1 MVANVSGYSLGINLT
16 SLGWIGDRGV
26 IGNAGLGRSSEQ
38 VYVNVANG
46 NLVFRN
52 VDDQLAGVGSM
63 FGSTR
68 TYNSLAKSGHAD
80 AWSIG
85 AALKKVRLEGQ
96 LNQAGSKIF
105 RTDEDGSEDTYY
117 YEAAT
122 GQYTNYWSGSK
133 TRNSLSMDASAGQY
147 VWKDGK
153 TGLTERYEGS
163 GAGRI
168 LTSTDASGNT
178 RSFAYGANGKLA
190 SVTDAG
196 GGITFYDY
204 SGQNLTQIRTA
215 TTEAGVQVIQTRVR
229 YGYDSL
235 GRLSAVVV
243 DLTPQDNSIA
253 DGKVFQTFYTYDG
266 TSDRIAT
273 VSQSD
278 GTQLSFQYAQVGGS
292 YRVSYFSDALG
303 RVTRYGY
310 DLQRNSTY
318 IVDPENVM
326 TYVYY
331 DAMGAITSVRTVG
344 QGSNPD
350 VTTTYTYGSLG
361 YLTAIKESGGRVIN
375 LGYDAAGNQVG
386 MVDSAGNSMK
396 RTYDSANRVL
406 TETVYTV
413 AASQS
418 ASAHGELVTRNVYDA
433 AGRLRFQLS
442 PAGNV
447 TEYRYNAR
455 GERVS
460 TLIYAG
466 DVHPLTGFGAT
477 NAPTEAEMATWVAGT
492 NLKRMSRVD
501 AVYDY
506 RGMLQQ
512 TIAYHEVTDAG
523 EGILDGNQ
531 VLTRY
536 VYDQAGRLLT
546 TVSPTGG
553 STSYTYD
560 GLGRVLSVQDALG
573 NTTLTQYDDA
583 GNRVVVTQANGLKS
597 ISTYDK
603 AGQRVSLLMQD
614 AAGLNLGETK
624 YAYDKND
631 RLIMTTDPSGA
642 RTFKVYDTLGRKVGD
657 VDASGAL
664 TQYIYN
670 TAGQLWRTTTYMS
683 KVNPALLVDA
693 QGKALNPSI
702 DRLPPNGSAS
712 ATVWNLYDNAGRLA
726 KTIDATN
733 AIVEYRY
740 DGTGRLVSETKYA
753 QRMTTWTVAQPKNPG
768 DAVVAASA
776 GDATTY
782 RFYTPDGNLRGTV
795 DAEGAVVEYLY
806 DGAGRLT
813 QQIAYSAKTS
823 VAITATTTFESIRP
837 ASSPA
842 DITDYKIYNTLGR
855 LVGTIDGEGYLTEL
869 VYDAS
874 GNLTT
879 KIRYATSL
887 TGANNA
893 SRSTLIFT
901 PDLAKMRPAST
912 PQDQVWTYSYTRLD
926 KVSSERNAE
935 GTLTLYVYDEMGRL
949 TSTVKAAGTA
959 TSRSVLSRYDVQGR
973 LIGELS
979 GEGAAK
985 LDGNQTQAEIDAIWK
1000 AYGTTYTYDALGRR
1014 TSMMDGAGQ
1023 RTLYYFDASGRVT
1036 HTINALGYVQERV
1049 YDNIGQ
1055 LVETIRYGAPIALQG
1070 LNGGLVNDALR
1081 LAIAATSNADVDI
1094 HATYTYT
1101 ADGRVAKETDGAG
1114 GVIERSY
1121 DAFGNEIMR
1130 LTKIAGA
1137 ISRIDRKTYD
1147 RMGRLT
1153 QTNEDAGQWGR
1164 KNNFEYDAF
1173 GRLITNRDG
1182 NGASFNHVYDK
1193 LGREV
1198 LTYDVV
1204 GRKQT
1209 AYDAFGNVLWRIDEL
1224 GRRTSY
1230 TYDAQN
1236 RSATVTTPDG
1246 VSVTTVHNAFGQT
1259 VEVRDGNGNVTRHAY
1274 NADGSLVRT
1283 EAGGTVVTQAYD
1295 RLNRLTETVDGRGI
1309 KTVYTYDAVG
1319 QRLSRTV
1326 DPQGQNQHTE
1336 YRYDGFGR
1344 QYQTTE
1350 PGGART
1356 VVTFDKAGRVLS
1368 SAVDADGL
1376 NLVTRYTYNE
1386 AGQRLTVTAPNGV
1399 VTIYTYDSLG
1409 RRDSETVDPAGLA
1422 LKTTYGYDMND
1433 NLVSKVEPGGA
1444 KTLYAYD
1451 SRGRVTFKV
1460 DAGGYVLQTRY
1471 DDANQVIGTIAYA
1484 TPVDKASLTFAP
1496 SDFQMRGLVKPHAAD
1511 VAEYRYYD
1519 SAGRLAMTVS
1529 GTGNVVAM
1537 RYDGNGNLIER
1548 IAYATRLPSASI
1560 GAAQTPALPTASPT
1574 YDQRQRTVYDA
1585 LNRAVFQIDGM
1596 GGVVRQRYDA
1606 NGNVLERVA
1615 YAGRIPVD
1623 TVMTE
1628 AAVDNALAAV
1638 ADVARDQR
1646 AVNVYD
1652 SLGRLTYTM
1661 NGLGTVTRNV
1671 YDESGNL
1678 LRQTVFATR
1687 LTPGSDPATVPA
1699 SVGDI
1704 TVSRVY
1710 DSANRLAA
1718 AVDANGNTTRYV
1730 LDAAGR
1736 TVFQI
1741 DPAGAVTETRYDAAG
1756 RVVATLGYATP
1767 IALQGLG
1774 QQATQ
1779 TQVRGLLKPQAGDQ
1793 AEYRYYGAD
1802 ARLAMT
1808 VSALGAVVTYR
1819 YDASGNLAER
1829 TAFANR
1835 LAAASIGS
1843 TAMPAAP
1850 AVDMA
1855 YDQRQRTVYDA
1866 LGRAVLQVDGTGA
1879 VVRQRYD
1886 ANGNLVERIAY
1897 ATRVP
1902 ANVALT
1908 SAAIEA
1914 ALATAAD
1921 AARDLRTVNAYDG
1934 IGRLTHAMNGLG
1946 AVTENIYDAAGN
1958 RVRQIQYATPV
1969 TAGGDPRSVQGGM
1982 KDRASDWVYDGMGRQ
1997 IASVDPTGAVT
2008 RRVLD
2013 ANGNA
2018 IQVIT
2023 YAVRLG
2029 AGVPRTA
2036 DAILASLQPG
2046 ALDRATTTAF
2056 DAAGRAVLVIDAE
2069 RGVLRNTYDAA
2080 GNLLESYRYS
2090 APLTGADL
2098 TGVAPASLTLAALTA
2113 RLPAADSQGR
2123 STRSVYGAHGLPV
2136 YKIDA
2141 AGFVTQLTYDTR
2153 GNVISSRR
2161 YANGVLLGGTPS
2173 AADVAAALNADNARD
2188 RIDTFVFDA
2197 AGRLLGSTDSLGKSE
2212 SYGYDGVGNKIR
2224 FVNKAGNE
2232 WTYEY
2237 DAAGRLLVERTPQT
2251 SVVDT
2256 SWSGAGDLVVGAT
2269 KSISMVTRNV
2279 YDGLGNLV
2287 SRTEADGQ
2295 PQAKTT
2301 RYVYDGAGRQIRTIF
2316 APVNVYD
2323 AASDNL
2329 LTNGASGV
2337 AVRKEGAAISLT
2349 SDVLYDAFGNAVAGR
2364 DVAGAIS
2371 YKVYDKTGALKYEVD
2386 AEGFV
2391 TEYERNAQGDVTLRL
2406 RYATKT
2412 ALTSHGYTG
2421 ITAEAVSAAVNAA
2434 GIDHSGDRG
2443 VVTQYDRLG
2452 RAVESS
2458 QSQIYAYDSSAAA
2471 GAQYFTSNKLTRT
2484 EYDAFGQVV
2493 AVRELVNPV
2502 SQVWATTTQ
2511 YYDRVGNMTARVDAL
2526 GYVTTMSYDG
2536 MGNKT
2541 SVREYATATNIWN
2554 AQGYGLPVTHANDR
2568 LTTYAFDALG
2578 RKVAETR
2585 VNVEYSNQSNGTV
2598 QRGDLKTTFGY
2609 DALGNQTYVANPNG
2623 GRTYSYYDALG
2634 RVTATAEPMRTDASG
2649 KAYAPLTTFYRDAL
2663 GNTVLTIQHAN
2674 GASTVLESGYTP
2686 GAASGQDRY
2695 NYVGYDSRGNKI
2707 QTIDANG
2714 ARTNFSY
2721 NAAGLMAKQW
2731 RGVTGNDG
2739 SVKTWFQAYE
2749 YDKLGHQTRVIDP
2762 ASTAVLKNGI
2772 QTSFSSAPKEFR
2784 QREKYVITGDSA
2796 INLNWSSLIDAG
2808 GGLVRVQVYYSTVNT
2823 LYSET
2828 TATESGGGEGGE
2840 GGVSTG
2846 GTTITYGSASVATS
2860 RTVDFGA
2867 ASAAS
2872 GVSIRW
2878 NDYRASQG
2886 GIAELSYI
2894 RIWQQDAAGN
2904 WISKWEGN
2912 NAQANGS
2919 GIFDVSQQEAGWSD
2933 TVTEY
2938 NAFGEVVRRGVNGG
2952 RQEYYQ
2958 YDNAGN
2964 VVRTNAKDGKDQI
2977 TLYNLQGKAT
2987 ANLTSG
2993 GAGGGNV
3000 NVAAI
3005 GSIQQA
3011 ANMGNLRREDTVY
3024 NLLGNAV
3031 KTLAPERSVYEGG
3044 VTVNR
3049 DFTGAAITSS
3059 ATMYYIPKPDTGGGS
3074 ESGEGGNEGGNGPVD
3089 PGTPAWRGTNSV
3101 QLSWTSLAN
3110 LGDGDVRVVM
3120 TYQSAGGTR
3129 RSITQNFAAASATSG
3144 VLMSWDGTATNTTD
3158 GGVSRVVAMVV
3169 YKKDTNGTWQA
3180 VINQQGTFGNTGN
3193 FIDIAAPVDP
3203 GLKVRLEIR
3212 QPNGGWSEVGLVNYG
3227 NSLRYDAEG
3236 LPIGN
3241 YEYRVSQIGRDGVVK
3256 VTGNGTL
3263 SLAAPSLASIGS
3275 AMGFGSVG
3283 NDVFSWPSFG
3293 AGVDAQFR
3301 YRVPGGGWVQLPVSA
3316 RASGHDGVD
3325 WVNMGPGRFEY
3336 ELLLIDR
3343 SSGAAYAHA
3352 TGYIDKSAAVPDR
3365 WVPQVG
3371 YPPITQALTL
3381 DTSNTGISW
3390 TTSGDWRE
3398 LEGTATLKYR
3408 LQGSNGAWSSVVMNK
3423 VPTTV
3428 PFGPV
3433 GTGGGVSEGGNE
3445 GGENGTGFMTYWV
3458 KLGTLPAG
3466 NYDFDLV
3473 YTRPGSSEPYKHRIG
3488 VISQGATTPGYYYTR
3503 YYNVTVPYQVWVPPV
3518 PGTGEG
3524 GEGGESGGTPGYW
3537 RTEYRT
3543 ETRSEQVWV
3552 AAVTPRPGMSQ
3563 STATY
3568 VPGYTVPGR
3577 PPAYSLSSTTA
3588 SNPNPISTSVSGYL
3602 GVAASWT
3609 PVGAN
3614 GGVQSSRPT
3623 VERTYDR
3630 WGNVATVTDPRSP
3643 YWITRYTYNANNQVT
3658 SEVRPS
3664 ADGVAG
3670 AGPSTTLYYDALGN
3684 NVATRDANG
3693 NVNGIQYDAGGN
3705 RIAELHADGGVYRY
3719 GYNAFGEKTT
3729 WVDALGNTTS
3739 YTYDKLGRLILTSN
3753 AAVTSYVMSNGTTLA
3768 VTGTKTVTES
3778 VRYDELGN
3786 KLSSANGAG
3795 DTVYFRYDLRGNV
3808 TGVRKPGMS
3817 TELRTAY
3824 DARGNKTFEA
3834 DGNGNAST
3842 WAYDYFGRLVAH
3854 TDIGGAKYAYSYD
3867 NARQLLQQTNTRG
3880 QNLNYTYDATG
3891 LVTRVYDAS
3900 LGKIT
3905 DFSYDHAGNKVRE
3918 RTSQGGVVY
3927 QNNIM
3932 AYDALGRL
3940 REVSDGYLRQSI
3952 DYDANG
3958 NRKRVQTQYTDAS
3971 DTWRNRD
3978 YWYGYDAMNRQT
3990 TVEAVNANLEIN
4002 AAQGHKLTY
4011 DANGN
4016 RLSDTYWDKVIYAD
4030 GGTAAGFTTETYT
4043 YDAINRLTTLRRDGL
4058 LLDARYYDGADRVV
4072 LSGID
4077 GSQGKAFFDRSGL
4090 AGEQRRNVYDGAGRL
4105 YSARVL
4111 KMTAAGLSGGYATT
4125 YSGYDQ
4131 AGNVTQYR
4139 MDVYD
4144 GSPYTNTYTYTHARY
4159 EGYREATL
4167 SGTSTA
4173 LDPGQTT
4180 YQYDVNGN
4188 LIGVV
4193 DTKDSSKNQTLVND
4207 ANGKILQ
4214 RVQNGQT
4221 IRSLVVNGELL
4232 GTTGPAAGADDF
4244 SPAFRPIDGGN
4255 PSASP
4260 GSYRIQ
4266 AGDTLQSIAQQAY
4279 GDSRLW
4285 YLVAEANGLAS
4296 DRDLRVGATV
4306 TIPNRVS
4313 GNHND
4318 YKTFKPYD
4326 PGKLIGDTQPTMPVP
4341 EADSGGGGGCGGI
4354 GKIFVAVVA
4363 VVATVFTAGA
4373 LAPVAGGLL
4382 GTMAAWGAGAMVGS
4396 VVSQGVGMAI
4406 GVQDKFSWKAVGV
4419 AGISAAVTAGVGASL
4434 APAAGGATTGVGA
4447 AGAGTAGATGF
4458 SMTTALQVAGRAVIS
4473 STISQGIA
4481 VATGLQ
4487 SKFSWSGVALAGVG
4501 AGVGSAVGQAVF
4513 QDWEGLS
4520 GRVARGFAAGAA
4532 GGITTNVLSGGKANY
4547 LMVAVDAFGNALGN
4561 SVGDAA
4567 VRALNE
4573 GPPSSGKAIGTTDGF
4588 KVAETGQEW
4597 GSESQPGFFDSQ
4609 RDGLTIGP
4617 RVPAISFSS
4626 DDVSLNRYSG
4636 WRSMSLLAAGGTT
4649 LTDYMPTPDEEALK
4663 LSQPARDEQV
4673 QLRGLSVS
4681 DRLAAHALGVYDF
4694 GAGQVEALGV
4704 SFGVVG
4710 TPESRADWA
4719 LRTSEEM
4726 IKGIARFIEHPW
4738 QSISDTWNDATSDD
4752 PNKIRSGT
4760 TGLLGGGIALTGAG
4774 FAAGRW
4780 VGGLRAPVTA
4790 FMDGLAGERPSVL
4803 GVAAPR
4809 NESLPLGN
4817 LPPKVEPQRGQ
4828 NVAVNIEVRAADV
4841 GAPIKLSEL
4850 RALKEMGLSQ
4860 SGRRAIVEG
4869 YDLGLGLTHTD
4880 GRWSLREFAADQ
4892 NAKIYHSYGGG
4903 DLNMFNSALPASD
4916 SILASNINFLMD
4928 RSRSIRFNLNGVVN
4942 SLEEIPVVARL
4953 GEQGIGSRV
4962 NYRGLEIG
4970 NHTNWELNQIIGND
4984 QLFNKT
4990 KFFLNGQ
4997 QVNVGR

>member
-1 MVANVSGYSLGINLT
+1 MVAIVSGNSLGINLS
-16 SLGWIGDRGV
+16 SLAKLGDQGV
-26 IGNAGLGRSSEQ
+26 FGNANLGRSNDQ
-38 VYVNVANG
+38 VYINAWSG
-46 NLVFRN
+46 NLVFRTP
-52 VDDQLAGVGSM
+52 DDQLAGHGSL
-63 FGSTR
+63 FGSVR
-68 TYNSLAKSGHAD
+68 TYNSQGKLGHAD

-85 AALKKVRLEGQ
+85 AALKKVRLNGQ
-96 LNQAGSKIF
+96 LFNSMSTMTRI
-105 RTDEDGSEDTYY
+105 DDDGSEQSFLTDPSIAVTYVSSGGVGAY
-117 YEAAT
+117 DKITYDSVK
-122 GQYTNYWSGSK
+122 GQFVWQDGS
-133 TRNSLSMDASAGQY
+133 
-147 VWKDGK
+147 
-153 TGLTERYEGS
+153 TGLIERYEGS
-163 GAGRI
+163 GAGR
-168 LTSTDASGNT
+168 LLSSTDASGNT
-178 RSFAYGANGKLA
+178 RTYAYGPNGKLS
-190 SVTDAG
+190 SVTDASG
-196 GGITFYDY
+196 GVTYYDY
-204 SGQNLTQIRTA
+204 VGQNLTQIRTA
-215 TTEAGVQVIQTRVR
+215 TVENGVQVMQTRVR
-229 YGYDSL
+229 YGYDGL
-235 GRLSAVVV
+235 GRLSAVSI
-243 DLTPQDNSIA
+243 DLTPEDGSIA

-266 TSDRIAT
+266 DSDRLAS
-273 VSQSD
+273 VSQTD
-278 GTQLSFQYAQVGGS
+278 GTQLSFTYVQDGADF
-292 YRVSYFSDALG
+292 RVSSVTDALG
-303 RVTRYGY
+303 QVTRYTYSYGLTTVVNPKGEATLFQHNYWTGQLRTVTTPPVNGVSQVTTFTMDGKGNVTRIDQTGGY
-310 DLQRNSTY
+310 SVT
-318 IVDPENVM
+318 M
-326 TYVYY
+326 TY
-331 DAMGAITSVRTVG
+331 DSR
-344 QGSNPD
+344 
-350 VTTTYTYGSLG
+350 
-361 YLTAIKESGGRVIN
+361 
-375 LGYDAAGNQVG
+375 GNQLSWS
-386 MVDSAGNSMK
+386 DSGRNVVN
-396 RTYDSANRVL
+396 RTYDSGNRVL
-406 TETVYTV
+406 TEISYVVPMTQTGG
-413 AASQS
+413 AAR
-418 ASAHGELVTRNVYDA
+418 GELTTRYVYDA
-433 AGRLRFQLS
+433 AGRLRFHIN
-442 PAGNV
+442 PVGNV
-447 TEYRYNAR
+447 TEYRYNAY

-460 TLIYAG
+460 TLSYAG
-466 DVHPLTGFGAT
+466 DVFPIRTLAINESATLTRMESWAAT
-477 NAPTEAEMATWVAGT
+477 VNFSRV
-492 NLKRMSRVD
+492 SRVD
-501 AVYDY
+501 SVYDY
-506 RGMLQQ
+506 RGLLQQ
-512 TIAYHEVTDAG
+512 TIAYQSVSSSGD
-523 EGILDGNQ
+523 GILDGEQ

-546 TVSPTGG
+546 SISPTNGA
-553 STSYTYD
+553 TSYVYD
-560 GLGRVLSVQDALG
+560 GLGRQISVQDAQG
-573 NTTLTQYDDA
+573 NLTLTQYDDA
-583 GNRVVVTQANGLKS
+583 GGQVVVKQAGGLNVV
-597 ISTYDK
+597 STYDK
-603 AGQRVSLLMQD
+603 AGRLVTRMSRDQ
-614 AAGLNLGETK
+614 AGANLGETR
-624 YAYDKND
+624 YAYDAND
-631 RLIMTTDPSGA
+631 RLIMTTDPSGG
-642 RTFKVYDTLGRKVGD
+642 RQFNIYDAAGRKAGEI
-657 VDASGAL
+657 DASGAL
-664 TQYIYN
+664 IQYIYN
-670 TAGQLWRTTTYMS
+670 DAGKLWRTTRYFG
-683 KVNPALLVDA
+683 KVNLALLVDA
-693 QGKALNPSI
+693 QGKALTPSI
-702 DRLPPNGSAS
+702 ESILPNTGGSATS
-712 ATVWNLYDNAGRLA
+712 WNLYDTSGRLA
-726 KTIDATN
+726 KTIGETN
-733 AIVEYRY
+733 AITEYVY
-740 DGTGRLVSETKYA
+740 DGLGRMTEEIKYA
-753 QRMTTWTVAQPKNPG
+753 QRMTTWKVAQPSRPEH
-768 DAVVAASA
+768 AVVSIDASDVHLTRYYNA
-776 GDATTY
+776 
-782 RFYTPDGNLRGTV
+782 DGTLRGV
-795 DAEGAVVEYLY
+795 MDGEGGVIEYVY
-806 DGAGRLT
+806 DGAGREVQRISYANKSSRSGT
-813 QQIAYSAKTS
+813 NAQ
-823 VAITATTTFESIRP
+823 FESIKP

-842 DITDYKIYNTLGR
+842 DITDYKIYNNLGR

-874 GNLTT
+874 GNPTT

-887 TGANNA
+887 TGANNP

-1000 AYGTTYTYDALGRR
+1000 TYGTTYTYDALGRR

-1137 ISRIDRKTYD
+1137 ITRTDRRNYD

-1198 LTYDVV
+1198 ATYDVV
-1204 GRKQT
+1204 GSKQT

-1230 TYDAQN
+1230 TYDALN

-1259 VEVRDGNGNVTRHAY
+1259 VEVRDGNGNVTHHTY

-1283 EAGGTVVTQAYD
+1283 EAGGRVVTQAYD
-1295 RLNRLTETVDGRGI
+1295 SLNRLVETVDGRGI

-1326 DPQGQNQHTE
+1326 DPGGLNQLTE
-1336 YRYDGFGR
+1336 YRYDGLGR

-1368 SAVDADGL
+1368 STVDADGL
-1376 NLVTRYTYNE
+1376 KLVTRYTYNE

-1399 VTIYTYDSLG
+1399 VTVYTYDSLG
-1409 RRDSETVDPAGLA
+1409 RRDSETVDPSGLA

-1460 DAGGYVLQTRY
+1460 DAGGYVLETRY
-1471 DDANQVIGTIAYA
+1471 DAANQVLGTIAYA
-1484 TPVDKASLTFAP
+1484 TPLDRASLTFAP
-1496 SDFQMRGLVKPHAAD
+1496 SDFQMRGLVKPNAAD
-1511 VAEYRYYD
+1511 LAEYRYYD

-1548 IAYATRLPSASI
+1548 TAYATRLPAASV
-1560 GAAQTPALPTASPT
+1560 GAAQMPALPMASPI

-1585 LNRAVFQIDGM
+1585 LNRAVFQIDGL

-1606 NGNVLERVA
+1606 NGNVVERVA
-1615 YAGRIPVD
+1615 YSGRIPVD
-1623 TVMTE
+1623 TAMSE
-1628 AAVDNALAAV
+1628 AAIDTALAAV
-1638 ADVARDQR
+1638 ADATRDQR

-1652 SLGRLTYTM
+1652 SLGRLAYTM
-1661 NGLGTVTRNV
+1661 NGLGTVTRNT
-1671 YDESGNL
+1671 YDASGNL
-1678 LRQTVFATR
+1678 LSQTLFATR
-1687 LTPGSDPATVPA
+1687 LAPGSDPATVPA
-1699 SVGDI
+1699 APGDI

-1710 DSANRLAA
+1710 DSANRLVG

-1741 DPAGAVTETRYDAAG
+1741 DPAGAVVETRYDAAG

-1767 IALQGLG
+1767 IVLQGLG
-1774 QQATQ
+1774 QQATDA
-1779 TQVRGLLKPQAGDQ
+1779 QVRALLKPQAGDQ

-1829 TAFANR
+1829 TAYANR
-1835 LAAASIGS
+1835 LPAASIGAA
-1843 TAMPAAP
+1843 AMPAAP

-1886 ANGNLVERIAY
+1886 ANGNVVERIAY
-1897 ATRVP
+1897 AARVP
-1902 ANVALT
+1902 ANVSLT

-1921 AARDLRTVNAYDG
+1921 AARDLRTLNAYDG
-1934 IGRLTHAMNGLG
+1934 IGRLTHVMDGLG

-1969 TAGGDPRSVQGGM
+1969 TAGGDPRSVQGSM
-1982 KDRASDWVYDGMGRQ
+1982 KDRASDWVYDGLGRQ
-1997 IASVDPTGAVT
+1997 VASVDPTGALT

-2018 IQVIT
+2018 IQVIS

-2029 AGVPRTA
+2029 TGVPRTA
-2036 DAILASLQPG
+2036 QAILAALQPG

-2069 RGVLRNTYDAA
+2069 RGVQRNTYDAA

-2090 APLTGADL
+2090 TPLTGADL
-2098 TGVAPASLTLAALTA
+2098 AGAAPASLTLAALTA
-2113 RLPAADSQGR
+2113 RLPAADGQGR
-2123 STRSVYGAHGLPV
+2123 STRSVYGANGLPV

-2153 GNVISSRR
+2153 GNITSSRR
-2161 YANGVLLGGTPS
+2161 YANGVLLGSTPS
-2173 AADVAAALNADNARD
+2173 AADVAAVLSADNARD
-2188 RIDTFVFDA
+2188 RVDTFVYDA

-2237 DAAGRLLVERTPQT
+2237 DAAGRLLVERTPLT

-2256 SWSGAGDLVVGAT
+2256 SWSGAGDLVVGAS

-2279 YDGLGNLV
+2279 YDGLGNLI

-2301 RYVYDGAGRQIRTIF
+2301 RYVYDAAGRQVRTIF

-2323 AASDNL
+2323 AAADNL

-2337 AVRKEGAAISLT
+2337 AARKESAPISLT

-2412 ALTSHGYTG
+2412 ALTSHGYIG

-2484 EYDAFGQVV
+2484 EYDAFGQAV

-2828 TATESGGGEGGE
+2828 TPTESGGGGEGGE

-2867 ASAAS
+2867 AAAAS

-2878 NDYRASQG
+2878 NDYRSRQG

-2904 WISKWEGN
+2904 WISKWEGS

-3059 ATMYYIPKPDTGGGS
+3059 ATMYYIPKPETGGGS
-3074 ESGEGGNEGGNGPVD
+3074 EIGEGGNEGGTGPVD

-3144 VLMSWDGTATNTTD
+3144 VLMSWDGAANNTTD

-3212 QPNGGWSEVGLVNYG
+3212 VPNGGWSEVGLVNYG

-3236 LPIGN
+3236 LAIGN

-3263 SLAAPSLASIGS
+3263 SLAAPSLASVGS

-3325 WVNMGPGRFEY
+3325 WVNMGAGRFEY

-3371 YPPITQALTL
+3371 YPPISQALTL

-3563 STATY
+3563 TTATY

-3664 ADGVAG
+3664 ADGAAG

-3684 NVATRDANG
+3684 NVATRDGNG

-3739 YTYDKLGRLILTSN
+3739 YTYDKLSRLILTSN

-3786 KLSSANGAG
+3786 KLSSTNGAG

-3891 LVTRVYDAS
+3891 LVTRIYDAS

-4077 GSQGKAFFDRSGL
+4077 GSLGKAFFDRSGL
-4090 AGEQRRNVYDGAGRL
+4090 TGEQRRNVYDGAGRL

-4167 SGTSTA
+4167 SGTSTE

-4341 EADSGGGGGCGGI
+4341 EADSGGGGGGCGGI

-4373 LAPVAGGLL
+4373 LAPVAAAGFGA
-4382 GTMAAWGAGAMVGS
+4382 TMAAGAAVLTGASAVSGLAAVGIGLAAGAVGS
-4396 VVSQGVGMAI
+4396 IVSQGVGMAI
-4406 GVQDKFSWKAVGV
+4406 GVQSKFSWKGV
-4419 AGISAAVTAGVGASL
+4419 ATSALGAGATAGVGAAFNGANFLSGNQAL
-4434 APAAGGATTGVGA
+4434 VDAAAAGGA
-4447 AGAGTAGATGF
+4447 ATGF
-4458 SMTTALQVAGRAVIS
+4458 TTGSTAVDMALRATVS
-4473 STISQGIA
+4473 STMSQGIA
-4481 VATGLQ
+4481 MATGLQ
-4487 SKFSWSGVALAGVG
+4487 SKFSWTNVAAAGIG
-4501 AGVGSAVGQAVF
+4501 AGVGSAVGAQVF
-4513 QDWEGLS
+4513 PNASDFSERL
-4520 GRVARGFAAGAA
+4520 ARGFVAGAA
-4532 GGITTNVLSGGKANY
+4532 GGVAASVLSGGKANY
-4547 LMVAVDAFGNALGN
+4547 LQIATDAFGNALGN
-4561 SVGDAA
+4561 S
-4567 VRALNE
+4567 
-4573 GPPSSGKAIGTTDGF
+4573 I
-4588 KVAETGQEW
+4588 VAEATDRATRHLTEEQNQKLKQAYAEW
-4597 GSESQPGFFDSQ
+4597 QGEERGGFGRQ
-4609 RDGLTIGP
+4609 Q
-4617 RVPAISFSS
+4617 V
-4626 DDVSLNRYSG
+4626 
-4636 WRSMSLLAAGGTT
+4636 LLAANDDAGGGESDTRSITLEAFNKAKETNAGGVLSFGIDRYSPRFGTT
-4649 LTDYMPTPDEEALK
+4649 FLADGTDSNPYA
-4663 LSQPARDEQV
+4663 QQ
-4673 QLRGLSVS
+4673 
-4681 DRLAAHALGVYDF
+4681 AAVA
-4694 GAGQVEALGV
+4694 
-4704 SFGVVG
+4704 
-4710 TPESRADWA
+4710 
-4719 LRTSEEM
+4719 
-4726 IKGIARFIEHPW
+4726 
-4738 QSISDTWNDATSDD
+4738 
-4752 PNKIRSGT
+4752 
-4760 TGLLGGGIALTGAG
+4760 LGGGFAVLDSSLPAITASGFDGPAGELVRDPLGFATGNLKSLWNNTAG
-4774 FAAGRW
+4774 FAGTLLIQSAVGQAQSELEMSGALLRMDVSDVQSRISAG
-4780 VGGLRAPVTA
+4780 G
-4790 FMDGLAGERPSVL
+4790 DY
-4803 GVAAPR
+4803 
-4809 NESLPLGN
+4809 
-4817 LPPKVEPQRGQ
+4817 
-4828 NVAVNIEVRAADV
+4828 
-4841 GAPIKLSEL
+4841 LSEL
-4850 RALKEMGLSQ
+4850 ITARPRSGAEGVGMMTGDVTSLMSGINGLAK
-4860 SGRRAIVEG
+4860 GAFELYRGYKLPEG
-4869 YDLGLGLTHTD
+4869 IYRDSRGVYGYMPKPGSRYDKAEFDFSNDVFVSRVRETRLGYLNET
-4880 GRWSLREFAADQ
+4880 RE
-4892 NAKIYHSYGGG
+4892 
-4903 DLNMFNSALPASD
+4903 
-4916 SILASNINFLMD
+4916 
-4928 RSRSIRFNLNGVVN
+4928 
-4942 SLEEIPVVARL
+4942 LESVVARL
-4953 GEQGIGSRV
+4953 RSEGASSEYIANRVVWQRNSQKLESRSTMTESEVRSLEVENMVRYHDPVGPTPQELFRKSRSWEDVISSSMRKDPALNKLLGIDGV
-4962 NYRGLEIG
+4962 HRG
-4970 NHTNWELNQIIGND
+4970 W
-4984 QLFNKT
+4984 
-4990 KFFLNGQ
+4990 
-4997 QVNVGR
+4997 